1 MSILVT
7 SDLKYWFF
15 PCIIRIHFRIAL
27 AKVLTVL
34 LIEHENTWELSIWT
48 VMDLLFGYRL
58 LCEWSL
64 KCFHPIVV
72 GCHHPWAVVRLFN
85 TRCTLPNN
93 NGTKCFTS
101 SLPIWFI
108 HGKWIF
114 NLIIVHFHG
123 SNAHFILNLRC
134 VEWKCQSHSQY
145 SI

>member
-1 MSILVT
+1 MKILESYRFGQLWTYFLVT
-7 SDLKYWFF
+7 AFLANDL
-15 PCIIRIHFRIAL
+15 
-27 AKVLTVL
+27 
-34 LIEHENTWELSIWT
+34 
-48 VMDLLFGYRL
+48 
-58 LCEWSL
+58 WSVF
-64 KCFHPIVV
+64 KANHSFVV
-72 GCHHPWAVVRLFN
+72 GCHQPWAVVRLFN
-85 TRCTLPNN
+85 NRCTLPN

-145 SI
+145 STNSTLWLYLYTNTTQTD